1 MYFILLYILMKGFT
15 IRNRKKN
22 YQKKKNIYVGT
33 FIKQH
38 SVYMIFAW
46 LKIAS

>member
-15 IRNRKKN
+15 IRNR
-22 YQKKKNIYVGT
+22 KKNIYVGT